1 MSSFSFTH
9 WFYFGLNAPLR
20 PAKLSIS
27 FWLRF
32 QGPLHSSDW
41 SIDGDELMETI
52 TSSNMPQ
59 LMPVGYKTTDK
70 IIEITDSK
78 MILKDSDGEIT
89 TYYRKK

>member
-1 MSSFSFTH
+1 
-9 WFYFGLNAPLR
+9 
-20 PAKLSIS
+20 
-27 FWLRF
+27 
-32 QGPLHSSDW
+32 
-41 SIDGDELMETI
+41 METI